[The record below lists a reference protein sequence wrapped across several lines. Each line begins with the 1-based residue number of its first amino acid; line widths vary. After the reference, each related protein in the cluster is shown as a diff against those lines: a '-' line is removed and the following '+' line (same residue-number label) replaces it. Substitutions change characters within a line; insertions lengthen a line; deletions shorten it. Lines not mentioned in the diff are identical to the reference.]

1 MSTFEITRHIVGT
14 AIIALL
20 GLSVVACKE
29 KNKFT
34 EPDIRSVQINTLKL
48 SAHSVPELSNTF
60 FSIDHRNGVIY
71 NAKPLKRNTVL
82 DSVALSVQT
91 YEYNDI
97 AVRLDGKEVPKSAKD
112 SIYMRDHKKGLDI
125 VISNKKFSMS
135 KTYRLVINVYEQDPL
150 ASSWISQNT
159 APEKNA
165 HEEGINYQT
174 LTTEEGYYYM
184 YSTQTAC
191 NIYFAA
197 QASPEKWTPFATI
210 PFFVKRI
217 AQITEGRLVLQ
228 SATDK
233 LYEISASSSAKDCGI
248 SVVSLLGAVE
258 PTPSE
263 TGNLAIII
271 QDNGKLHFAT
281 VNLTRSTPSIT
292 KGEMVPDDFPIQ
304 ESALFISEVEHR
316 KQLNLLGGK
325 DKKGHNQKKLWAT
338 TTGLD
343 WLSPHQVEISTLPDF
358 ASTGVIAF
366 DSSRKTAFLL
376 FCGDKT
382 QATGKLRIFVSSDR
396 GVRWTEAQAKDLLP
410 QEITGQNFGKGLSFY
425 VSPDSKL
432 FLFGGHINTPA
443 ENNKIW
449 IGTPTVR

>member
-20 GLSVVACKE
+20 GLSVVSCKE

-210 PFFVKRI
+210 PF
-217 AQITEGRLVLQ
+217 
-228 SATDK
+228 
-233 LYEISASSSAKDCGI
+233 
-248 SVVSLLGAVE
+248 LLNE
-258 PTPSE
+258 
-263 TGNLAIII
+263 
-271 QDNGKLHFAT
+271 
-281 VNLTRSTPSIT
+281 
-292 KGEMVPDDFPIQ
+292 
-304 ESALFISEVEHR
+304 
-316 KQLNLLGGK
+316 
-325 DKKGHNQKKLWAT
+325 
-338 TTGLD
+338 
-343 WLSPHQVEISTLPDF
+343 
-358 ASTGVIAF
+358 
-366 DSSRKTAFLL
+366 
-376 FCGDKT
+376 
-382 QATGKLRIFVSSDR
+382 
-396 GVRWTEAQAKDLLP
+396 
-410 QEITGQNFGKGLSFY
+410 
-425 VSPDSKL
+425 
-432 FLFGGHINTPA
+432 
-443 ENNKIW
+443 
-449 IGTPTVR
+449 

>member
-1 MSTFEITRHIVGT
+1 
-14 AIIALL
+14 
-20 GLSVVACKE
+20 
-29 KNKFT
+29 
-34 EPDIRSVQINTLKL
+34 
-48 SAHSVPELSNTF
+48 
-60 FSIDHRNGVIY
+60 
-71 NAKPLKRNTVL
+71 
-82 DSVALSVQT
+82 
-91 YEYNDI
+91 
-97 AVRLDGKEVPKSAKD
+97 
-112 SIYMRDHKKGLDI
+112 
-125 VISNKKFSMS
+125 MS